1 MTVAEYLIPHW
12 IDRLRRAEP
21 GLGVSLQIGNSVQVA
36 EMVKHRH
43 VDLGFVE
50 GRSTFPDLESRVVE
64 RDDLAVVV
72 APSHPWARRRR
83 PLSAV
88 TLATTPLVLR
98 ELGSGTREVLETA
111 LAKLKLTVIPLVE
124 LGSTTAIKAA
134 IESGNGAAVLSR
146 LATEGD
152 IDQGRLVMVP
162 IDGIDLRRWI
172 RAVWDHDRQL
182 SMPAK
187 CLLAH
192 IDKRCWRLGLMRRHL
207 VDRSGGRSAA
217 LTDGDTTDKSERLS
231 LETWGSDVDERL
243 NAGWEQVVAV
253 AENWNSADVL
263 LPTRSAKSL
272 PPIRRGVRGQFSVP
286 AFGHQKSPPLGVSF
300 SFFEPRFSSPRAPLS
315 SGMTRL
321 R

>member
-1 MTVAEYLIPHW
+1 MPLALPVPDLVSLDLLQSVAELGSIRQAALADGISQPAASMRLRTLERVVGLELLDRSRGGARLTPAGLAVTQWSERILEGVRSLVSGTAVLRSEGRGHLRIGASMTVAEYLIPHW

-21 GLGVSLQIGNSVQVA
+21 GLGVSLQMGNSVQVA

-162 IDGIDLRRWI
+162 IDGIDLRRSI

-192 IDKRCWRLGLMRRHL
+192 IDEMLAARPHATPSRR
-207 VDRSGGRSAA
+207 
-217 LTDGDTTDKSERLS
+217 
-231 LETWGSDVDERL
+231 
-243 NAGWEQVVAV
+243 
-253 AENWNSADVL
+253 
-263 LPTRSAKSL
+263 
-272 PPIRRGVRGQFSVP
+272 
-286 AFGHQKSPPLGVSF
+286 
-300 SFFEPRFSSPRAPLS
+300 
-315 SGMTRL
+315 
-321 R
+321 